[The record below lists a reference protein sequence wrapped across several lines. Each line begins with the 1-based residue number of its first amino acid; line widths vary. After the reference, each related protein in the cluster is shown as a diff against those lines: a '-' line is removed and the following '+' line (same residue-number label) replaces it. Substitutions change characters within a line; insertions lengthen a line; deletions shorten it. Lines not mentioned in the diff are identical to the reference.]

1 MKRLFT
7 ATLCLA
13 AGLHAVPA
21 TALTLA
27 ERDQPPAYTLVYPAN
42 ASASQKYAAEELQ
55 RFIEETTGVK
65 LPISDDR
72 SDLPAKAILLGDT
85 RHTEALLKA
94 KPDWEKLGMDGFRL
108 KACPPHLL
116 VLGGPVRGTLYGGYE
131 ILERFAGCRWYAS
144 WHSVIPRQQAIT
156 LPDDLDDT
164 QIPAIAM
171 REPFWY
177 DYRKEG
183 NGDFA
188 ARNRANG
195 NSMDLSEK
203 HGGHSF
209 RFGRDLWY
217 CHTFEHLCNPNE
229 FFDTHPEYF
238 SEINGKRLKHPSQL
252 CLTNPDVLKLVTER
266 VLEHI
271 RKDPTAKYYGVSQN
285 DWYNFCTCP
294 NCKAIDDREESH
306 AGTMVLF
313 VNAIAEAVE
322 KEFPDKII
330 ETLAYQYTR
339 KPPKYARL
347 RHNVIP
353 CLCSIECDFAFP
365 LDKSPYRQNRSFVD
379 DIKGWS
385 EQTDQ
390 LFVWDYTTDFRAYTV
405 PFPNVLTL
413 QDNIRF
419 FKKNNVKLLFEQGA
433 YQGRHGDFAELKGWL
448 LSKWMWNPELPA
460 ETLLQDFFT
469 GYYGAA
475 APYVRDYFDAL
486 HSFYRDTENRPLT
499 IFLSPQDLAF
509 PDDFLVRAEQLW
521 RLAEEAVKDSPA
533 HLYNVRMGTFSVL
546 FTRFQREDRF
556 GAPEIIL
563 TDNPELLNPPEA
575 IRELAKA
582 CLDRLNE
589 AKDIRLSEGL
599 GAHNS
604 WKSRFEMLA
613 AEPKPVKIPEDLSR
627 VTVEERLITLGKPG
641 TWGAFVDDPEA
652 EDGKALKLFNSHFE
666 WCAQLPFSKIAFD
679 PGTSYELRA
688 RIKVEKKPDA
698 KGEAFWS
705 GVYDQAGRRGVLSLD
720 KKNEAVKDGYIWY
733 SIGTWQPT
741 REHYFWIGPGRFT
754 DGQSTI
760 QAVYIDKLEFIRK

>member
-13 AGLHAVPA
+13 AGFHAA
-21 TALTLA
+21 TANAISLA
-27 ERDQPPAYTLVYPAN
+27 ERGQPPAYTLVYPAN
-42 ASASQKYAAEELQ
+42 ASASQTYAAEELQ

-65 LPISDDR
+65 LPITDD
-72 SDLPAKAILLGDT
+72 SADLPAKAILLGDT
-85 RHTEALLKA
+85 RHTETLLKA

-108 KACPPHLL
+108 KVCPPHLL
-116 VLGGPVRGTLYGGYE
+116 ILGGPVRGTLYGGYE
-131 ILERFAGCRWYAS
+131 VLERFAGCRWYAS
-144 WHSVIPRQQAIT
+144 WHSVIPRRDAII
-156 LPDDLDDT
+156 LPDDLDET

-177 DYRKEG
+177 DYLKESH
-183 NGDFA
+183 GDFA

-195 NSMDLSEK
+195 NSMGLAAK

-209 RFGRDLWY
+209 RFGEGLWY
-217 CHTFEHLCNPNE
+217 CHTFEHLCNPDE

-238 SEINGKRLKHPSQL
+238 SEVNGKRLKYPSQL

-285 DWYNFCTCP
+285 DWHNFCTCP

-322 KEFPDKII
+322 KEFPDKVI

-339 KPPKYARL
+339 KPPKFARL

-365 LDKSPYRQNRSFVD
+365 LDKSPYRQNRSFID

-390 LFVWDYTTDFRAYTV
+390 LFVWDYTTDFHAYTV
-405 PFPNVLTL
+405 PFPNVLAL

-419 FKKNNVKLLFEQGA
+419 FKRNNVKLLFEQGA

-448 LSKWMWNPELPA
+448 LAKWMWNPELPA
-460 ETLLQDFFT
+460 ETLLQDFFN
-469 GYYGAA
+469 GYYGKA

-499 IFLSPQDLAF
+499 IFLSPGDLAF
-509 PDDFLVRAEQLW
+509 PDEFLVRAEQLW
-521 RLAEEAVKDSPA
+521 QLAEEAVKDSPA
-533 HLYNVRMGTFSVL
+533 HLYNVRMGAFPVL
-546 FTRFQREDRF
+546 FTRLQREDRF
-556 GAPEIIL
+556 GIPEVIL
-563 TDNPELLNPPEA
+563 TANPDLINPPESL
-575 IRELAKA
+575 RKLAKA
-582 CLDRLNE
+582 CLDRMNE
-589 AKDIRLSEGL
+589 AQDIRLSEGL
-599 GAHNS
+599 GTHNN
-604 WKSRFEMLA
+604 WRARIEALA
-613 AEPKPVKIPEDLSR
+613 AGPQPVKIPDDLSR
-627 VTVEERLITLGKPG
+627 VQVEERHIGLGKPG

-652 EDGKALKLFNSHFE
+652 EDGKAMKLFNTHFE
-666 WCAQLPFSKIAFD
+666 WCAQLAFSKVAFD
-679 PGTSYELRA
+679 PGTTYELRA

-698 KGEAFWS
+698 EGEAFWS
-705 GVYDQAGRRGVLSLD
+705 GVYDETGKRGILSIEQKVGTAG
-720 KKNEAVKDGYIWY
+720 DGYVWY
-733 SIGTWQPT
+733 SIGTWKPE
-741 REHYFWIGPGRFT
+741 RGHYFWIGPGRFK
-754 DGQSTI
+754 DGKSAI
-760 QAVYIDKLEFIRK
+760 QAVYLDKLEFIRK